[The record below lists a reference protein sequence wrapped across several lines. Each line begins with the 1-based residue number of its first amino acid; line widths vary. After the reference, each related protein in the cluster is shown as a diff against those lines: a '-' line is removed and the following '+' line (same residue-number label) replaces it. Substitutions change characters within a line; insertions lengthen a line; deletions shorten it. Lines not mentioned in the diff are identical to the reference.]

1 MVGKNYLSQ
10 RQILQ
15 DISNNVYNLSKIKES
30 IWYGVFPQSFLLSFI
45 FRQSI
50 ISQKDYY
57 KTCVLISYKTSNNQ
71 TEIDNMP
78 FYVFNN
84 FISFLNEIIEEENK
98 TNSNDNE
105 QPPGN
110 DMMKS
115 ANSMFKNNISA
126 AKSTFG
132 NLHKPKL

>member
-30 IWYGVFPQSFLLSFI
+30 IWYGVFPQSFLLTFI

-50 ISQKDYY
+50 ISQQDYY

-71 TEIDNMP
+71 SEIDKMP

-84 FISFLNEIIEEENK
+84 FVGFLNEIIEEENK
-98 TNSNDNE
+98 SNTNDNDS
-105 QPPGN
+105 PGG

-115 ANSMFKNNISA
+115 ASNMFKNNMSS
-126 AKSTFG
+126 AKSAFG
-132 NLHKPKL
+132 NIHKPKL

>member
-30 IWYGVFPQSFLLSFI
+30 IWYGVFPQSFLLTFI

-50 ISQKDYY
+50 ISQQDYY

-71 TEIDNMP
+71 SEIDKMP

-84 FISFLNEIIEEENK
+84 FVGFLNEIIEEENK
-98 TNSNDNE
+98 SNTNDNDS
-105 QPPGN
+105 PG

-115 ANSMFKNNISA
+115 ASNMFKNNMSS
-126 AKSTFG
+126 AKSAFG
-132 NLHKPKL
+132 NIHKPKL